1 MAELVDPNFPSDNS
15 RIKDAGIRRTPMVVP
30 IVPGRNKQELDA
42 IFNSTNPQ
50 TSIEDIYNGNHPVK
64 DDRPKGT
71 GSDAYVGTQ
80 LGLLNAAMKNTDPVD
95 EIEQATARAS
105 QTTEPQ
111 SFVASELY
119 KYLGSLVELQAAAG
133 AKVALETNDP
143 AETERAA
150 QETTALAQTVEKP
163 GALENVVGT
172 ALRGQRVVTPEQSML
187 TNAFNLANFKGA
199 VIAEE
204 AGINGEWD
212 DGEIRSWIQD
222 AASMF
227 FVPGRESISLLTF
240 INQNDKG
247 EVFSGVG
254 GYKNAVK
261 NFHDMPYAEQEAQ
274 FPSLS
279 KYIMELSNGNKLLY
293 LTLIDPFKDK
303 EGIDSYGVGSI
314 NFDVAMDAG
323 EFALIGVGWGI
334 RAWKLAAK
342 AMEARKA
349 VGTLAGTGNR
359 EAAARLAARILKD
372 PRVRKATGIEAETAA
387 ADAQPIDL
395 TEVIPGQTPDL
406 AESIMKTL
414 EEDIVTRFNG
424 IDESFTNLRNPDLIP
439 QYHFFDDALKRQRE
453 EAVVGK
459 LQDYPT
465 FARIIDRD
473 ETGFTVETTTVSKYD
488 AKYNAEDL
496 RYQNE
501 LANKTIVE
509 LQDDLA
515 RRNLEAETSGDV
527 YADTLRDRLAGLKK
541 QVRKNEAIISDLEAP
556 PTVGTQ
562 VFKYGIDEFG
572 QLDAEVIKGTNRLN
586 SPDLWM
592 NQLTK
597 DFVGWA
603 SIFDAQGSMVSKYLA
618 NAWNSALRGLDLPER
633 KALSLWLEK
642 GARDEK
648 VFTPAELAEG
658 IHTSEGLTR
667 ARSPKQI
674 AAYYG
679 ARRVLDQLHTVREEM
694 VARKLDVEGFTHEMA
709 LRNLKDGDGKM
720 MRALVN
726 PEDAR
731 SAIPAEVK
739 RVYSQS
745 TGKLEDVTDEL
756 RQMVADGKTSLYKF
770 RNAVRHGGEEV
781 TYGVAK
787 PTTIR
792 PRRAKV
798 LNYVKGYVPRS
809 YKNTWYVARKTANM
823 LVDGVSTPRTTTERF
838 FSTLDE
844 ANLWQSQQT
853 DSSAYK
859 IVRDREYVSSHP
871 SASEEMD
878 FNTFGGLYTGQRS
891 DRDLLM
897 GIDGKEPL
905 MKNPI
910 EAIEGYLSHIS
921 TNMPINEFRMSIV
934 AKFQKSYGKYLPDG
948 WAGDI
953 YGLSKSDPLY
963 KSIKQAQDY
972 LVDFLRIRTVEE
984 RQWQNAMY
992 KISETMSS
1000 IPGLKGTA
1008 QKLVLDN
1015 LASRD
1020 PITALRGAAFHSLL
1034 GFFNPRQF
1042 LIQALGAVIVHAVD
1056 PIRAPKYWGE
1066 YSALRAAMFVKT
1078 PEAWAKAGEHA
1089 ELTGDFAELV
1099 RQWNRTGLKDSV
1111 TSYGDYN
1118 SAINGFGMTAQA
1130 FGKAASASTLP
1141 FREGELFVRG
1151 MGWLMARDAFL
1162 RAKPKG
1168 YKITKVDEAKILKDS
1183 YKHTMNLGRANR
1195 AGWQKGIMSVPT
1207 QFWQITTKFVENMLP
1222 ELFGVPKNV
1231 RNWTPAERAKI
1242 LFYGTILPFGAA
1254 GVPFARSAIGQ
1265 FSDLYNEG
1273 KAPDQQV
1280 RGIEDANLFSNFGM
1294 SKESWTRL
1302 VDQGMAGLAGW
1313 YLTGDDLT
1321 ISSRGSIAAGVEET
1335 IRNFKDADGVWDM
1348 AFAASGTP
1356 INRTWAALNTISA
1369 IWAVPDWTFSEY
1381 KVATNDVLSIT
1392 STWSNLHKAMWWNSM
1407 GKISDSKGRTIDDLD
1422 PNEDF
1427 SMLVWQALGF
1437 APGRIDYLNGI
1448 TAYTRNVEGGID
1460 KAAKGIIQEKA
1471 DAITTILVKYGAEV
1485 YSPEREKHM
1494 RIVIAALMQDLD
1506 PHAPIRD
1513 KIIERVNAGL
1523 LGSDSKLQTVL
1534 EKGTQ
1539 AKMESR
1545 ENAVGIESVFT
1556 NPLFVE
1562 KGQ

>member
-1 MAELVDPNFPSDNS
+1 MAELVDPNFPNDNS

-42 IFNSTNPQ
+42 IFNHVPSEGTV
-50 TSIEDIYNGNHPVK
+50 EDIYNGNYQVPSTK
-64 DDRPKGT
+64 PKGT
-71 GSDAYVGTQ
+71 GSDAYLGTQ
-80 LGLLNAAMKNTDPVD
+80 LGLLNAALKNTDPVD
-95 EIEQATARAS
+95 EIEKSTQDAAM
-105 QTTEPQ
+105 TTDPAL
-111 SFVASELY
+111 FVSSELY
-119 KYLGSLVELQAAAG
+119 KYLGSLVETRAEAG
-133 AKVALETNDP
+133 AKVALETGDP

-150 QETTALAQTVEKP
+150 QETTDLARSVDKP
-163 GALENVVGT
+163 GAVENVVGH
-172 ALRGQRVVTPEQSML
+172 ALRGPRVVTPEQSVL
-187 TNAFNLANFKGA
+187 TNSYNLMRFKEA
-199 VIAEE
+199 VTAED
-204 AGINGEWD
+204 AGIDGEWR
-212 DGEIRSWIQD
+212 DGEVASWIKD
-222 AASMF
+222 ASSMF
-227 FVPGRESISLLTF
+227 FVPGRESVSLLTF
-240 INQNDKG
+240 IEQNDKG
-247 EVFSGVG
+247 NVFKGVG
-254 GYKNAVK
+254 GYKDAV
-261 NFHDMPYAEQEAQ
+261 NSFHDMPFAEQETQ

-293 LTLIDPFKDK
+293 LTLIEPFKDK
-303 EGIDSYGVGSI
+303 SALSSI
-314 NFDVAMDAG
+314 NFDVAMDVG
-323 EFALIGVGWGI
+323 EFAAIGLGWAA
-334 RAWKLAAK
+334 RAWRLGRKGI
-342 AMEARKA
+342 EARKA
-349 VGTLAGTGNR
+349 VGTLAGTGNK
-359 EAAARLAARILKD
+359 EAAANLAARILKD
-372 PRVRKATGIEAETAA
+372 PRVRQATGIEQETAA
-387 ADAQPIDL
+387 INSQPFDL
-395 TEVIPGQTPDL
+395 SSLEPGQTPDL
-406 AESIMKTL
+406 AESILKNL
-414 EEDIVTRFNG
+414 EQDIVTRFNG
-424 IDESFTNLRNPDLIP
+424 IDDSFTNIRNPDLIP
-439 QYHFFDDALKRQRE
+439 QYHFFDDALKRARE

-465 FARIIDRD
+465 FARIVDRD

-496 RYQNE
+496 RYQNG
-501 LANKTIVE
+501 LANKTILE
-509 LQDDLA
+509 LQEDLA
-515 RRNLEAETSGDV
+515 RRNAEGDTAGDS
-527 YADTLRDRLAGLKK
+527 YADTLRDRLADLKA
-541 QVRKNEAIISDLEAP
+541 QVRKNEDIISDLEAP
-556 PTVGTQ
+556 PLVNTQ
-562 VFKYGIDEFG
+562 TFKYGVDEFG
-572 QLDAEVIKGTNRLN
+572 RLDAEVIKGTNRLN

-592 NQLTK
+592 NQLSK

-603 SIFDAQGSMVSKYLA
+603 SIFDAQGSMVSKYLST
-618 NAWNSALRGLDLPER
+618 AWNSALRGLDLPER

-642 GARDEK
+642 GARDAK

-658 IHTSEGLTR
+658 VHTSDGLTR
-667 ARSPKQI
+667 AKSTKQI
-674 AAYYG
+674 GAYYA

-694 VARKLDVEGFTHEMA
+694 VARKLDVEGFTHEMT
-709 LRNLKDGDGKM
+709 LRNLRDAEGKPL
-720 MRALVN
+720 RALVN

-731 SAIPAEVK
+731 GTIPAEIK
-739 RVYSQS
+739 RVYNHS
-745 TGKLEDVTDEL
+745 TGKIDDITDEM
-756 RQMVADGKTSLYKF
+756 RQKVADGKVGLYKF
-770 RNAVRHGGEEV
+770 RSAVRSGDEEV
-781 TYGVAK
+781 TYGLAK
-787 PTTIR
+787 ATTIK
-792 PRRAKV
+792 PRRARV

-809 YKNTWYVARKTANM
+809 YKNTWYVARKTRNI

-844 ANLWQSQQT
+844 ANLWQSQQP

-859 IVRDREYVSSHP
+859 IVQDREYISSHP

-921 TNMPINEFRMSIV
+921 TNLPINEFRMSLI

-984 RQWQNAMY
+984 RQWQTAMY
-992 KISETMSS
+992 KISETMGS

-1008 QKLVLDN
+1008 QRLVLDN

-1066 YSALRAAMFVKT
+1066 YSALRAAMFIKT

-1089 ELTGDFAELV
+1089 ELTGDFVELV

-1111 TSYGDYN
+1111 TSYADYN

-1130 FGKAASASTLP
+1130 FAKGASASTLP

-1151 MGWLMARDAFL
+1151 MGWLMARDAFV
-1162 RAKPKG
+1162 RGKPKG
-1168 YKITKVDEAKILKDS
+1168 YKITKLDEAKILKDS
-1183 YKHTMNLGRANR
+1183 YKHTMNLSRANR

-1254 GVPFARSAIGQ
+1254 GVPFARTAIGQ

-1273 KAPDQQV
+1273 KPEGEQV
-1280 RGIEDANLFSNFGM
+1280 RGAEDVNLFSNFGM
-1294 SKESWTRL
+1294 SKESWVRL
-1302 VDQGMAGLAGW
+1302 VDQGMGGLAGW
-1313 YLTGDDLT
+1313 YVTGDDLT
-1321 ISSRGSIAAGVEET
+1321 ISARGSIAAGVEET

-1356 INRTWAALNTISA
+1356 INRTWAALNTVSA
-1369 IWAVPDWTFSEY
+1369 LWAVPDWTFAEY

-1392 STWSNLHKAMWWNSM
+1392 STWSNLHKAMWWNAM
-1407 GKISDSKGRTIDDLD
+1407 GKITDSKGRTIDDLD
-1422 PNEDF
+1422 PEEDF
-1427 SMLVWQALGF
+1427 SMLVWQGLGF

-1460 KAAKGIIQEKA
+1460 KAAKGIVQEKA
-1471 DAITTILVKYGAEV
+1471 DAITSILVKYGKED
-1485 YSPEREKHM
+1485 YTPERERHM
-1494 RIVIAALMQDLD
+1494 RIVIQALMQDLD
-1506 PHAPIRD
+1506 PSAPIRD
-1513 KIIERVNAGL
+1513 KVIEAVNKGMF
-1523 LGSDSKLQTVL
+1523 GGDEKLQAVL
-1534 EKGTQ
+1534 EKGIK